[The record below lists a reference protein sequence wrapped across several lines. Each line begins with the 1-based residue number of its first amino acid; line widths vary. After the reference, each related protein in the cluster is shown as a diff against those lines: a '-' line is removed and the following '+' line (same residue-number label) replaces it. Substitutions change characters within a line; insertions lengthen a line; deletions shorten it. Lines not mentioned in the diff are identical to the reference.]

1 MTTEKTPSSTS
12 VDSIVH
18 TPGPWEQYD
27 DWYVR
32 ASGGKGALTTVC
44 KPLSPQVSDNQCRAN
59 ARLIAAAPDLL
70 EALQL
75 LWTEVSESGNATA
88 NDFGWRKAR
97 EATLAAL
104 RKVV

>member
-1 MTTEKTPSSTS
+1 MDSTNDSAGAPVQS
-12 VDSIVH
+12 VVH
-18 TPGPWEQYD
+18 TPGPWECNGNAVHKRRSPLYATCIAVCD
-27 DWYVR
+27 
-32 ASGGKGALTTVC
+32 GA
-44 KPLSPQVSDNQCRAN
+44 DRYAN
-59 ARLIAAAPDLL
+59 AKAIAALPDLI

-88 NDFGWRKAR
+88 NDFGWKRAR